1 MAVSIRLILVVLI
14 LCCRMALAQPGTGA
28 PLQTWELGG
37 TAAGPRVDLSL
48 YRTPGGALQAVYTLS
63 QGPGPFA
70 LLDPL
75 PGATFCG
82 PNRWIV
88 PVGAGLPSL
97 RFRVG
102 NTVHKAFPVT
112 LSTTPAR
119 CGGTCGTKGNI

>member
-14 LCCRMALAQPGTGA
+14 LCCRMALAQPAEQPKG
-28 PLQTWELGG
+28 WNLGG
-37 TAAGPRVDLSL
+37 TAGGPRVDLSL
-48 YRTPGGALQAVYTLS
+48 YRTPGGTLQAVYTLS

-97 RFRVG
+97 RFCVG

-119 CGGTCGTKGNI
+119 CGGTYGTKGNI